1 MLIDVSAHIMTN
13 ARVTNF
19 NTRMAFAPAACKVAC
34 MQSGS
39 FETQKHLGCSI
50 FVITIALTLREIS
63 DFVERTETFCSN
75 NYL

>member
-1 MLIDVSAHIMTN
+1 VLIDVSAHIMTN

-39 FETQKHLGCSI
+39 FETHKHLGCSI
-50 FVITIALTLREIS
+50 FVITSVDLKRDQWLCGTYR
-63 DFVERTETFCSN
+63 DF
-75 NYL
+75 LQQ